1 MPRPPLALALLLVLL
16 CLFPAAGAAKT
27 RSALGPGQT
36 LAPGQALVAGSS
48 RLTLQRNGDLALSY
62 VPLRAGTPLARRA
75 KAPGPECRT
84 RRCRFLRPRRLWHTD
99 SAGHPGARLRVRA
112 DGAAVLSAGG
122 RTLWSSRTHHPGAS
136 LRLSTDGNLGVYA
149 PRGARLSTTGP
160 EFEAELEV
168 VWQTGTESPQYAG
181 SELGPGEV
189 LEPGQYLQSP
199 NGQYE
204 LDMTPS
210 GWMALWVRGA
220 GPCPMF
226 IAPESGNGTGGERQP
241 GSSLAMEANG
251 VLALRPPASGDAPL
265 WVMHNY
271 DNPHERAQPTP
282 IAGSRLVLEND
293 GNFAVF
299 APDGETVWQTETER
313 IRGPV
318 LCPGESLWYGQL
330 LGSVYSGPG
339 SSYQASYYLQLAS
352 ANRGRGSELDIVG
365 ASRLSVTH
373 LYRDKTG
380 PSAEGMYVQ
389 MQNWGDLQVL
399 LDGGDGVPNWEVGTT
414 FPNSFATVTYLGSLQ
429 IYAPL
434 PNAEGKRVFRLIYEQ
449 PDVDEELAAGIG
461 QAEKISMSFAPMG

>member
-1 MPRPPLALALLLVLL
+1 MRRSPLALALLLVLL
-16 CLFPAAGAAKT
+16 CVFPAAGGAKP
-27 RSALGPGQT
+27 RSALGPGQA

-48 RLTLQRNGDLALSY
+48 RLALHRNGDLALYY
-62 VPLRAGTPLARRA
+62 VPLRAGTPLAKRA
-75 KAPGPECRT
+75 KAPGPSCRT
-84 RRCRFLRPRRLWHTD
+84 RRCRFLRPRRLWHTGT
-99 SAGHPGARLRVRA
+99 SGYPGARLRMRA
-112 DGAAVLSAGG
+112 DGAAVLSAGD
-122 RTLWSSRTHHPGAS
+122 RTLWSSRTQRRGAS

-149 PRGARLSTTGP
+149 PRGARISTTGAA
-160 EFEAELEV
+160 FEAELEV
-168 VWQTGTESPQYAG
+168 VWQTGTESPRYAG

-226 IAPESGNGTGGERQP
+226 IAPESGNGSGGERQP

-251 VLALRPPASGDAPL
+251 LLALRPPAGAAPL

-271 DNPHERAQPTP
+271 DNPHEDKQPTP
-282 IAGSRLVLEND
+282 VAGSRLVLEND
-293 GNFAVF
+293 GNLAVF
-299 APDGETVWQTETER
+299 APGGETVWQTETEK

-339 SSYQASYYLQLAS
+339 SQYQADYYLELAT
-352 ANRGRGSELDIVG
+352 ANRGRGSELDVNG
-365 ASRLSVTH
+365 AGRLTTTH
-373 LYRDKTG
+373 IYKDKTG

-399 LDGGDGVPNWEVGTT
+399 LDGSSGGPIWEVGTT
-414 FPNSFATVTYLGSLQ
+414 FPNSFATVTFLGSLQ
-429 IYAPL
+429 IYAPM
-434 PNAEGKRVFRLIYEQ
+434 PNAEGNRVFRAIYEK
-449 PDVDEELAAGIG
+449 PNADEELSRGIG
-461 QAEKISMSFAPMG
+461 QAAKLSMSLAPMG